1 MADGHLPVIDLG
13 EMEVMLII
21 NTFGIIIVI
30 IITIVIRVINDDSSW
45 STSQLS
51 VGAADHP
58 DSDQRDDHHRR
69 LELCLDNAKMEE
81 SDQHQ
86 HSIQLR
92 LNYLENDRS

>member
-45 STSQLS
+45 STS
-51 VGAADHP
+51 
-58 DSDQRDDHHRR
+58 
-69 LELCLDNAKMEE
+69 
-81 SDQHQ
+81 
-86 HSIQLR
+86 
-92 LNYLENDRS
+92 

>member
-21 NTFGIIIVI
+21 NPIDIIIVI
-30 IITIVIRVINDDSSW
+30 IAIVIKVINDDSSW

-86 HSIQLR
+86 HGIQLR

>member
-13 EMEVMLII
+13 EMEVLLII
-21 NTFGIIIVI
+21 NTTDIIIVI
-30 IITIVIRVINDDSSW
+30 IIAIIAIVIKVINDDSSW

-69 LELCLDNAKMEE
+69 LELCLDKHKKWRILINTTVVF
-81 SDQHQ
+81 SF
-86 HSIQLR
+86 L
-92 LNYLENDRS
+92 

>member
-69 LELCLDNAKMEE
+69 LELCLDKHKKWRILINTTVVF
-81 SDQHQ
+81 SF
-86 HSIQLR
+86 L
-92 LNYLENDRS
+92 

>member
-69 LELCLDNAKMEE
+69 LELCLDIHKKWRILINTTVVF
-81 SDQHQ
+81 SF
-86 HSIQLR
+86 L
-92 LNYLENDRS
+92 

>member
-13 EMEVMLII
+13 EMEVLLII
-21 NTFGIIIVI
+21 NTIDIIIVI
-30 IITIVIRVINDDSSW
+30 IIATIAIVIRVINDDSSW

-69 LELCLDNAKMEE
+69 LELRLDKHK
-81 SDQHQ
+81 DG
-86 HSIQLR
+86 R
-92 LNYLENDRS
+92 F

>member
-69 LELCLDNAKMEE
+69 LELCLDKHKKWRILTNISMVF
-81 SDQHQ
+81 
-86 HSIQLR
+86 
-92 LNYLENDRS
+92 NFV